1 MIHGGDMN
9 RLMNL
14 VVSTFTIF
22 VILLTFGIAW
32 MIMGALRV
40 PEVLAF
46 FASLMYS
53 SIPIYIFIRDEIKEQ
68 KFDEGNQDVAMVP
81 HLHIPSACPVSS
93 TPASKKRRS
102 KQSPRNEGSNVQSG
116 GFNSGGTN

>member
-1 MIHGGDMN
+1 MN

-14 VVSTFTIF
+14 VVSTFTLF

-32 MIMGALRV
+32 VIMGALRV

-53 SIPIYIFIRDEIKEQ
+53 SIPIYIFIRDEIKERE
-68 KFDEGNQDVAMVP
+68 FDGGNQDVSMVP

-93 TPASKKRRS
+93 TPASKKRRGRKS
-102 KQSPRNEGSNVQSG
+102 TGNQGSDVQSG
-116 GFNSGGTN
+116 GFSSGGSN